1 MINDSVFGTNKY
13 QIFDR
18 KRQNSGR
25 CHVEK
30 FRENFEALTVEE
42 IAAAFIASCVI
53 PCR

>member
-18 KRQNSGR
+18 IWQNSGW

-30 FRENFEALTVEE
+30 FQENFAALTAEE
-42 IAAAFIASCVI
+42 IAAAFIASLA
-53 PCR
+53 